1 MAYESQKE
9 KQNLLNKEA
18 LLIFKQTYV
27 KKKKKKLLPN
37 TQFTH
42 TFAHG
47 HAQSHQIDVSYY
59 VGPSLAQQCM
69 TLIS

>member
-27 KKKKKKLLPN
+27 KKKKKNYSPIHN
-37 TQFTH
+37 SHTH
-42 TFAHG
+42 
-47 HAQSHQIDVSYY
+47 SHMDMPKVIR
-59 VGPSLAQQCM
+59 
-69 TLIS
+69 